1 MRSRTVLECV
11 GAALLLLFPFY
22 LPLFTYQNHIL
33 FFHGL
38 PVTHLIGG
46 LLVDLL
52 FVFALLISL
61 MVAAQYVAPSIR
73 SSLDAMFA
81 GIMLWGLLN
90 SAIVVLSHLL
100 NIDVRWLDIW
110 KYSIIVVPIVMT
122 LLVIYL
128 PHITEPAIRGIRLVT
143 AAFAFSGLW
152 IVPQLINIAMVRK
165 ATASPTPQYLVSK
178 SSGGPS
184 NRIVWILFDELSY
197 RQVIADPVPG
207 IKFPNFDQLNGR
219 SFSFSNV
226 KPFGYWTDR
235 IIPSLLLGRQFDEFR
250 STIGGE
256 LWYKDESTHRWFA
269 YDPKDTLFGEAQ
281 QNGWNTGVD
290 GWFNPYCRFLAAV
303 INRCYTSPPDVFPIE
318 EYGASEG
325 KSSLSNSLALPIA
338 LFAPL
343 IHQTS
348 PPRDGHIQTYRNTM
362 MHAQALIDDNNLQ
375 FVFLHLSV
383 PHPPGIYDRQRH
395 VLRRGGTYIDN
406 LVLADDTLGALI
418 QEIRAS
424 SSFVRTTL
432 IVSSD
437 HSWRVPMWKSSEDW
451 SSEEERA
458 SQGQF
463 DDRPVLLISFP
474 GQQYKKKVDVD
485 FPEMLE
491 HDIIAEMLR
500 GKISDPETLV
510 EYISKHAH

>member
-235 IIPSLLLGRQFDEFR
+235 IRTNLLTGGLPTIQKIPCSVRLSKMDGILVWTAGSILTVDSLRRL
-250 STIGGE
+250 
-256 LWYKDESTHRWFA
+256 
-269 YDPKDTLFGEAQ
+269 
-281 QNGWNTGVD
+281 
-290 GWFNPYCRFLAAV
+290 
-303 INRCYTSPPDVFPIE
+303 
-318 EYGASEG
+318 
-325 KSSLSNSLALPIA
+325 
-338 LFAPL
+338 
-343 IHQTS
+343 
-348 PPRDGHIQTYRNTM
+348 
-362 MHAQALIDDNNLQ
+362 LIDAIHRLPM
-375 FVFLHLSV
+375 FFRLKSMV
-383 PHPPGIYDRQRH
+383 RQRESH
-395 VLRRGGTYIDN
+395 RSQ
-406 LVLADDTLGALI
+406 TLSRCQSPCSL
-418 QEIRAS
+418 
-424 SSFVRTTL
+424 
-432 IVSSD
+432 
-437 HSWRVPMWKSSEDW
+437 P
-451 SSEEERA
+451 
-458 SQGQF
+458 
-463 DDRPVLLISFP
+463 
-474 GQQYKKKVDVD
+474 
-485 FPEMLE
+485 
-491 HDIIAEMLR
+491 
-500 GKISDPETLV
+500 
-510 EYISKHAH
+510 